1 MVPAHSVI
9 LTPIVALTLVGFG
22 LFEILGPQEF
32 DDVNVYFA
40 RIFPLLGAWERLRL
54 SRVLESRLQAEGLSH
69 RYIRLA
75 GVFTVAMGG
84 ATFIP
89 TIPFTLPYAAAC
101 LAMAVA
107 VSAAY
112 LHIHRATQRRAAPL
126 VRRSGLRFVSPRVIA
141 FPIAT
146 LAATAVVGTV
156 PQLRLAAMSVAIA
169 MGVLLWIAWRVSVAP
184 ALLLGD
190 DPQLEHDVDDEVRR
204 RRVSGLVVFAAL
216 PGFMLFTLTHTQLGH
231 EPYATLLFLVVV
243 GTFVSANL
251 ANRSTASVAL
261 RFT

>member
-1 MVPAHSVI
+1 
-9 LTPIVALTLVGFG
+9 
-22 LFEILGPQEF
+22 
-32 DDVNVYFA
+32 
-40 RIFPLLGAWERLRL
+40 
-54 SRVLESRLQAEGLSH
+54 
-69 RYIRLA
+69 
-75 GVFTVAMGG
+75 
-84 ATFIP
+84 
-89 TIPFTLPYAAAC
+89 
-101 LAMAVA
+101 
-107 VSAAY
+107 
-112 LHIHRATQRRAAPL
+112 
-126 VRRSGLRFVSPRVIA
+126 
-141 FPIAT
+141 
-146 LAATAVVGTV
+146 
-156 PQLRLAAMSVAIA
+156 MSVAIA